1 MHFRVGI
8 EGGPKEEIK
17 IEGNV
22 FSLGRSLKND
32 IPIAHESVSRQ
43 HLKIRLERGKFYV
56 TDLESIN
63 GTFMGEEQLIP
74 NEEKEWPVFLP
85 LRLGLLATVEVLEDE
100 PTTREDY
107 NEYTQISERVNLK
120 LSANQGTKTKTQN
133 NSLPPRR
140 FPKKGEEKKKASPF
154 FNLKSVIAILILV
167 WLGNDY
173 YVKDKSQGK
182 ATKNQN
188 KGQENIISEVLRKEI
203 SDLDLMGPCAG
214 EALKISCEKLQ
225 IKTDRGEGLYLNNKK
240 LYVVLNFKERLLNG
254 EVQFSYPFSFGKEKD
269 IYLMAYFLFKHREE
283 FEDKTFS
290 EFYIVNGKNIFYL
303 ENLITAPKESVY
315 SFSERD
321 LIQIFTDLANGTPLL
336 FKQLILPNFSV
347 FTAS

>member
-32 IPIAHESVSRQ
+32 IPVAHESVSRQ

-100 PTTREDY
+100 PPTKEEY

-133 NSLPPRR
+133 NALPPKRL
-140 FPKKGEEKKKASPF
+140 PKKGEEKKASPF
-154 FNLKSVIAILILV
+154 FNFKSIIAVLILV

-173 YVKDKSQGK
+173 YVKQKTPGTET
-182 ATKNQN
+182 TKNQN
-188 KGQENIISEVLRKEI
+188 KVQENIISEVLRKEI

-269 IYLMAYFLFKHREE
+269 IYLMAYFMFKHRDEL
-283 FEDKTFS
+283 EDKTFS
-290 EFYIVNGKNIFYL
+290 ELYIVNGKNIFYL
-303 ENLITAPKESVY
+303 ENLITARRESVY

-336 FKQLILPNFSV
+336 FKQLILPTLNV
-347 FTAS
+347 FTSN

>member
-1 MHFRVGI
+1 MYFRVGI

-17 IEGNV
+17 IEGNI

-32 IPIAHESVSRQ
+32 IPVAHESVSRQ
-43 HLKIRLERGKFYV
+43 HLKIRIERGKFYV
-56 TDLESIN
+56 TDLDTAN

-100 PTTREDY
+100 PPPKEEY
-107 NEYTQISERVNLK
+107 NEYSQISERVNLK
-120 LSANQGTKTKTQN
+120 LNGNQSTKTKTQN
-133 NSLPPRR
+133 NALPAKKI
-140 FPKKGEEKKKASPF
+140 PKKGEGKKASPF
-154 FNLKSVIAILILV
+154 FNFKTVIAILLLV

-173 YVKDKSQGK
+173 YVKEKNQGK
-182 ATKNQN
+182 VTEKTAS
-188 KGQENIISEVLRKEI
+188 KGQENVISEVIRKEI
-203 SDLDLMGPCAG
+203 SDLDVLGPCAG

-225 IKTDRGEGLYLNNKK
+225 IKTERGEGLYLNNNK
-240 LYVVLNFKERLLNG
+240 LYVVLNLKERLLNG
-254 EVQFSYPFSFGKEKD
+254 EVQFTYPFSFGKEKE

-283 FEDKTFS
+283 MEDKPFS
-290 EFYIVNGKNIFYL
+290 EFYILNGKNIFYL
-303 ENLITAPKESVY
+303 ENLITVPRQNVY

-336 FKQLILPNFSV
+336 FKQLILPTFNV
-347 FTAS
+347 FTSS

>member
-32 IPIAHESVSRQ
+32 IPVAHESVSRQ

-85 LRLGLLATVEVLEDE
+85 LRLGLVATVEVLEDE
-100 PTTREDY
+100 PPPKEEY

-140 FPKKGEEKKKASPF
+140 FPKKGKEKKKASPF

-182 ATKNQN
+182 AIKNQN

-203 SDLDLMGPCAG
+203 SDLDLMGACAG

-269 IYLMAYFLFKHREE
+269 IYLMAYFMFKHRDEL
-283 FEDKTFS
+283 EDKTFS
-290 EFYIVNGKNIFYL
+290 ELYIVNGKNIFYL
-303 ENLITAPKESVY
+303 ENLITAPRESVY

-321 LIQIFTDLANGTPLL
+321 LIQIFTDLTNGTPLL
-336 FKQLILPNFSV
+336 FKQLILPTLNV
-347 FTAS
+347 FTSN